1 MITDETVTSSPRV
14 WRCCGYELPWGGRTL
29 VAGILNVT
37 PDSFSDGGRFD
48 SLDRAV
54 RQAEALIAEGA
65 DLLDIGGESSRPGA
79 APVSTEEE
87 IHRVVP
93 VVEAIH
99 AAHPEIPIS
108 VDTVKAEVGRRA
120 LEAGACILND
130 ITALRGDPD
139 MATLAARTGAGV
151 VLMHMQGEPRTMQQA
166 PVYEDVVAEVE
177 AFFRERSEAAV
188 GAGIRPEAI
197 CLDPGVGFGKRLE
210 HNLALIR
217 AGRRF
222 GELGC
227 PLFLGLSRKSF
238 IGALLDLPVE
248 ERLEGSLAAATAA
261 VLHGAHIVRVHDV
274 AATRRAVTIADALMR
289 VDEGNG

>member
-1 MITDETVTSSPRV
+1 
-14 WRCCGYELPWGGRTL
+14 
-29 VAGILNVT
+29 
-37 PDSFSDGGRFD
+37 
-48 SLDRAV
+48 
-54 RQAEALIAEGA
+54 
-65 DLLDIGGESSRPGA
+65 
-79 APVSTEEE
+79 
-87 IHRVVP
+87 
-93 VVEAIH
+93 
-99 AAHPEIPIS
+99 
-108 VDTVKAEVGRRA
+108 
-120 LEAGACILND
+120 
-130 ITALRGDPD
+130 
-139 MATLAARTGAGV
+139 
-151 VLMHMQGEPRTMQQA
+151 
-166 PVYEDVVAEVE
+166 
-177 AFFRERSEAAV
+177 
-188 GAGIRPEAI
+188 
-197 CLDPGVGFGKRLE
+197 VGFGKRLE

>member
-1 MITDETVTSSPRV
+1 MSTEKPSPSFSQI
-14 WRCCGYELPWGGRTL
+14 WRCCGHELPWGGRTL

-54 RQAEALIAEGA
+54 RRAEALIAEGA

-79 APVSTEEE
+79 DPVSVEEE
-87 IHRVVP
+87 IRRVVP

-99 AAHPEIPIS
+99 ATHPEVPIS

-120 LEAGACILND
+120 IEAGACILND
-130 ITALRGDPD
+130 ITALRGDPA
-139 MATLAARTGAGV
+139 MAPLAARTGAGV
-151 VLMHMQGEPRTMQQA
+151 VLMHMQGAPRTMQQA
-166 PVYEDVVAEVE
+166 PAYADVVSEVE
-177 AFFRERSEAAV
+177 AFFRERIAAAEQ
-188 GAGIRPEAI
+188 AGIRPETI

-217 AGRRF
+217 AGGRF

-248 ERLEGSLAAATAA
+248 QRLEGSLAAATAA
-261 VLHGAHIVRVHDV
+261 VLYGAHIVRVHDV
-274 AATRRAVTIADALMR
+274 AATRRAVAVADALKGDR
-289 VDEGNG
+289 